1 MGGESFQDLLEKRQI
16 IISAKAPDNKRKQV
30 KDVASMERS
39 SKANLQNMEL
49 AAKAV
54 NAVINKTGKFFKII
68 SNLFTANIYTQG
80 ATL

>member
-1 MGGESFQDLLEKRQI
+1 M
-16 IISAKAPDNKRKQV
+16 SAKAPDNKRKQV

-54 NAVINKTGKFFKII
+54 NAVINKTGKGGKII
-68 SNLFTANIYTQG
+68 GSVCSADVYTQS

>member
-16 IISAKAPDNKRKQV
+16 IISAKAPDNKRKHV

-68 SNLFTANIYTQG
+68 SNLFTANIYTQS

>member
-1 MGGESFQDLLEKRQI
+1 
-16 IISAKAPDNKRKQV
+16 
-30 KDVASMERS
+30 MERS

-54 NAVINKTGKFFKII
+54 SAVINRTGEFFKII

-80 ATL
+80 ATH